1 MNRPAVSGGA
11 PLDGMFASMQ
21 KAQPSE
27 VAIDLIDVEAQVR
40 TKFESDEQSLAGLAE
55 TIKKIGLITPILLR
69 TRPAGRY
76 LLVAGERRL
85 RAAKLA
91 GLTKIKANIRTFSDD
106 ESGLAQLIENL
117 QRLDL
122 DPLETAQGLKVQ
134 LEKLNGDR
142 TALLTALGRPNGG
155 AWLSQHLALLDLPP
169 QAARLLNDGLSS
181 DVSTINQVK
190 QLEKHSPEKAKE
202 IVDQAAAK
210 PGGGQLRKQVSDAV
224 KQVKPPAS
232 GGKKAAAGSGS
243 QPSTATPRDRTQEE
257 PGAPKVISG
266 GSGGGSIFP
275 AAPMKPNERAITTL
289 IEAAKKP
296 GSDTVTV
303 VAAVST
309 TDRELIT
316 KQGSEFF
323 ERGKKT
329 VDLVPALITGLARNE
344 FGKTPV
350 ELFNLTAFLLGQGQ
364 ADTFTVDAVVAA
376 IASAK

>member
-21 KAQPSE
+21 KAQPTE
-27 VAIDLIDVEAQVR
+27 VAIDLIDVETQVR

-85 RAAKLA
+85 RAAKIA

-134 LEKLNGDR
+134 LEKFNGDR
-142 TALLTALGRPNGG
+142 TALLAALGRPTGG

-224 KQVKPPAS
+224 KQVKPAAT
-232 GGKKAAAGSGS
+232 GGKKAATGSGT

-257 PGAPKVISG
+257 PSTPKVTSG
-266 GSGGGSIFP
+266 GAGGSIFP
-275 AAPMKPNERAITTL
+275 VAPMKPNERAITTL

-296 GSDTVTV
+296 GADTVTV
-303 VAAVST
+303 VAAVTT

-316 KQGSEFF
+316 KQGIEFF

-350 ELFNLTAFLLGQGQ
+350 ELFNLTAFLLGQGE